1 MFSFL
6 KKKPKPIHIVGTDEQ
21 LLINDIAVTFP
32 TNYETLVSA
41 FGEPSHTGKT
51 KLSKSPVICW
61 DNEGVYCS
69 CGSYG
74 NIFSFSLILS
84 KKHELD
90 LPPKNKF
97 SGTIIINNKEVQFND
112 FSKIKHCNYI
122 VSKLIYKGQE
132 EPYALSLGAN
142 LEDKKEIPKDKYIL
156 RPLEEEHIEF
166 TDFGFKL
173 AVIEELMYTQEILQ
187 PKFEL
192 YEFIEWYTE
201 REIDIEEEGYEPIA
215 EVTQFFRDIK
225 IPKNMAPL
233 LTEIYQDGGNE
244 VYMNLLRFGNGTE
257 DYWDIKS
264 AVDAKQFPNLKKATL
279 CYAEDA
285 VFNEM
290 NALGIDAESL

>member
-1 MFSFL
+1 
-6 KKKPKPIHIVGTDEQ
+6 
-21 LLINDIAVTFP
+21 
-32 TNYETLVSA
+32 
-41 FGEPSHTGKT
+41 
-51 KLSKSPVICW
+51 
-61 DNEGVYCS
+61 
-69 CGSYG
+69 
-74 NIFSFSLILS
+74 
-84 KKHELD
+84 
-90 LPPKNKF
+90 
-97 SGTIIINNKEVQFND
+97 
-112 FSKIKHCNYI
+112 
-122 VSKLIYKGQE
+122 
-132 EPYALSLGAN
+132 
-142 LEDKKEIPKDKYIL
+142 
-156 RPLEEEHIEF
+156 
-166 TDFGFKL
+166 
-173 AVIEELMYTQEILQ
+173 MYTQEILQ